1 MFKRVTIVALVVAAF
16 LVLAVPALAWNG
28 LREDYTTTAACQ
40 TCHSGTANISN
51 VYHRWSETGHANAGG
66 RANRLPYGS
75 SCGGCH
81 SSNFDPSK
89 IVPTPTATSSA
100 GAVSWTGG
108 NATPIAPQAEGN
120 AATSE
125 SFVGCSSCHYGANV
139 AGGLAIYGVDSNDT
153 AHMAPYANLANAEIC
168 GQCHSRY
175 SYAVTPV
182 PVASVPYMTVTTPTP
197 GTPVTPN
204 PSPTSLLQ
212 PQYAMGYQMLGE
224 PGTGWVPAGLS
235 TVLNVQYPG
244 WTPTPDPAATTAA
257 GLQIYWQIDG
267 VDTPWQY
274 RGHDGSANQYPDWK
288 IEGHAT
294 ALEGLKAVMG
304 PNPPA
309 RCLECH
315 STDYITAVEAGKT
328 PPTGA
333 EAQYGI
339 TCVGC
344 HTPHD
349 NGTAVGEWSEE
360 FHPQLRTD
368 SQKTLCVTCHNGELP
383 VNTEASPGA
392 AIHHPMKEMIDGYG
406 AIDVAAFPSVHKG
419 KCVQCHMPPTTTSP
433 TGGNHTFAII
443 EPEVASEA
451 RVPVAVPSGS
461 PTPRMPYSSCS
472 GAQGCH
478 TRPNEPYAL
487 YLQDTIEQRQ
497 EWTHDKVDEIHNEL
511 DAAAVRLGYA
521 DEADARTALVAKAP
535 ADRTQSETAFL
546 KAYTN
551 VGFVESEGSFG
562 LHNWDYSRQ
571 IVNTA
576 LWEARSVADQ
586 AAPTPWSVTF
596 RASKTSI
603 RRGTKVRYS
612 GSVAPAEALA
622 FGHATVTLQ
631 RRVNGNWQKWRTVTC
646 NAAGSYSVTVK
657 MTNTG
662 TFTLRALMPAFN
674 ARNMREGISP
684 QVSVRVRR

>member
-40 TCHSGTANISN
+40 TCHSGTAGIAN

-89 IVPTPTATSSA
+89 IVPTPTATSST

-108 NATPIAPQAEGN
+108 NATPIAPQAEGD

-153 AHMAPYANLANAEIC
+153 AHMAPYANLSNAEIC

-175 SYAVTPV
+175 SYATTPV
-182 PVASVPYMTVTTPTP
+182 PVASVPYMAVTTPTP
-197 GTPVTPN
+197 GAPIPN

-235 TVLNVQYPG
+235 TVLQVQYPG
-244 WTPTPDPAATTAA
+244 WTPMPDPAATTAA

-267 VDTPWQY
+267 VDLPWQY

-288 IEGHAT
+288 IEGHAG
-294 ALEGLKAVMG
+294 ALDGLKAVMG

-368 SQKTLCVTCHNGELP
+368 SQKELCVTCHNAELP
-383 VNTEASPGA
+383 VNTQASPGA

-433 TGGNHTFAII
+433 TGGNHTFQII

-472 GAQGCH
+472 GAKGCH

-497 EWTHDKVDEIHNEL
+497 EWTHARVAAIHDEL

-521 DEADARTALVAKAP
+521 DEAAAQTALVAIP
-535 ADRTQSETAFL
+535 EADRTFGQTNFL

-562 LHNWDYSRQ
+562 LHNWDYSRA

-576 LWEARSVADQ
+576 LNQ
-586 AAPTPWSVTF
+586 AKA
-596 RASKTSI
+596 
-603 RRGTKVRYS
+603 
-612 GSVAPAEALA
+612 AEANPPAPRKWVVSLRVSRSTIKKGQKVFFRGA
-622 FGHATVTLQ
+622 VLDGWGFTGKGKITLQ
-631 RRVNGNWQKWRTVTC
+631 RRMGGQSWRNWKTQTLASNGTYDIQQRLNFAKGKWYFRVSMPGDGGLNLAAVSPNRTVK
-646 NAAGSYSVTVK
+646 VK
-657 MTNTG
+657 
-662 TFTLRALMPAFN
+662 
-674 ARNMREGISP
+674 
-684 QVSVRVRR
+684 